1 MNLRNDVQS
10 IQQVFE
16 SPAAREVR
24 ASQGQGK
31 DAAASGFRADE
42 ATVSS
47 AGSLAARA
55 LALPDVRMDKV
66 AQVQQAL
73 ADNSYHV
80 SASQLAESLI
90 QHMSKV

>member
-10 IQQVFE
+10 IQQIFE
-16 SPAAREVR
+16 PAAAREIR
-24 ASQGQGK
+24 ASQGNGK
-31 DAAASGFRADE
+31 DAASSTLPSDE
-42 ATVSS
+42 AKVSS
-47 AGSLAARA
+47 AGNLAARA

-80 SASQLAESLI
+80 ESSQVADSLI
-90 QHMSKV
+90 QHMLKA